1 MLGCYLRRVVLTVVA
16 VALGLVIAVC
26 LPARRT
32 RFARPRLHK
41 PGLLAVGVVGQA
53 IAARL
58 HDEPAASLMLL
69 SLVLLTWF
77 AIANLHLTG
86 MGVVAIGLCAN
97 IIPIALNQGMP
108 VRPSALVHA
117 NVVEASQL
125 TNVDLSGGRHLE
137 QPGDRMVA
145 LSDIIPVP
153 AAQQVVSFGDL
164 IIFVATIDVI
174 VNLMRRQRRTPS
186 HARGRHAA
194 SNGYR
199 EPAFDLRDST
209 IAKHVQDWGAAP
221 SPLPSSGSQNSANPD
236 AVAPRTVVSAT
247 RAPTSHNK

>member
-1 MLGCYLRRVVLTVVA
+1 M
-16 VALGLVIAVC
+16 
-26 LPARRT
+26 
-32 RFARPRLHK
+32 
-41 PGLLAVGVVGQA
+41 
-53 IAARL
+53 
-58 HDEPAASLMLL
+58 
-69 SLVLLTWF
+69 LLTWF

-97 IIPIALNQGMP
+97 IVPIVLNQGMP

-117 NVVEASQL
+117 NVVEEWRL

-137 QPGDRMVA
+137 QPSDRMVG

-174 VNLMRRQRRTPS
+174 VHLMRRQRRTPS

-194 SNGYR
+194 ANGYG

-209 IAKHVQDWGAAP
+209 IAKHVQDWGDGAEPGAVVGIPELGESRRRRAAHRRV
-221 SPLPSSGSQNSANPD
+221 GD
-236 AVAPRTVVSAT
+236 ACPA
-247 RAPTSHNK
+247 SHNR